1 MLDNALV
8 EALFDVVSEAGQPKS
23 VARRL
28 MAWLTRMSEG
38 ELPPEDHER
47 FLKDVCDAICLEE
60 GDED

>member
-1 MLDNALV
+1 MLDKALV
-8 EALFDVVSEAGQPKS
+8 EALGEVVSEAGQPKS

-38 ELPPEDHER
+38 ELPREDHER
-47 FLKDVCDAICLEE
+47 FLKDVCNAIVMET